1 MKACFMQ
8 AAVIV
13 IYYLGV
19 QNVMTADIE
28 SVELKDVYFK
38 LKEYIDS
45 IKDLGTEKIHVEELL
60 AYVFR
65 YDDKPFRD
73 EVMRLEKLYAAKW
86 IYDLFKNI
94 NPNDAN
100 LLQTYSEN
108 YERLSDI
115 KTNSGLDD
123 YSYSLIESAIKKKWD
138 ARLDFDLATNIYLNM
153 KTSSKSSSLTE
164 NNGKSL
170 DERKSTLQQTEKQ
183 YKESKLRV
191 MNIYQE
197 VLETGQSFKKVYD
210 AVEMDVSK
218 LNPQLKEMQ
227 ENIDEMAEQLEIDT
241 QNLKAT
247 EAEAKNTLNSNDRKH
262 LEHFA
267 EDLKQKIDDYK
278 RRINE
283 SKKEL
288 FKTSNNLIFANP
300 EVIAEKDNNQH
311 AAMKYFSALDNHLK
325 ILTNMEVQRID
336 VLELLSL
343 EERIKIYESIMQEE
357 INSI

>member
-1 MKACFMQ
+1 MKACLMQ
-8 AAVIV
+8 AAVIF

-38 LKEYIDS
+38 LKKYIDS
-45 IKDLGTEKIHVEELL
+45 IKDLGTEKIHVVELL

-108 YERLSDI
+108 YKRLSDI
-115 KTNSGLDD
+115 KPNSDLD
-123 YSYSLIESAIKKKWD
+123 YHSYSLIESAIKKKWN
-138 ARLDFDLATNIYLNM
+138 ARLYFDLATNIYLNM

-170 DERKSTLQQTEKQ
+170 DERKSTLEQTEKQ
-183 YKESKLRV
+183 YKESK
-191 MNIYQE
+191 Y
-197 VLETGQSFKKVYD
+197 

-227 ENIDEMAEQLEIDT
+227 ENIDEMAEQLEIET
-241 QNLKAT
+241 H
-247 EAEAKNTLNSNDRKH
+247 SNDRKH

-267 EDLKQKIDDYK
+267 EDIKQKIDDYK
-278 RRINE
+278 
-283 SKKEL
+283 
-288 FKTSNNLIFANP
+288 ANP
-300 EVIAEKDNNQH
+300 EIIAAKDNNQH

-325 ILTNMEVQRID
+325 TLKIMEVQRID
-336 VLELLSL
+336 VLELLPL

-357 INSI
+357 RNQKNERNFNKTKYCSQTVVIKILSTFSLTEKPKNSINVHFIQVSFH

>member
-1 MKACFMQ
+1 MKACLMQ
-8 AAVIV
+8 AAVIF

-28 SVELKDVYFK
+28 SVELKV
-38 LKEYIDS
+38 
-45 IKDLGTEKIHVEELL
+45 HVVELL

-108 YERLSDI
+108 YKRLSDI
-115 KTNSGLDD
+115 KPNSDLD
-123 YSYSLIESAIKKKWD
+123 YHSYSLIESAIKKKWN
-138 ARLDFDLATNIYLNM
+138 ARLYFDLATNIYLNM

-170 DERKSTLQQTEKQ
+170 DERKSTLEQTEKQ
-183 YKESKLRV
+183 YKESK
-191 MNIYQE
+191 Y
-197 VLETGQSFKKVYD
+197 

-227 ENIDEMAEQLEIDT
+227 ENIDEMAEQLEIET
-241 QNLKAT
+241 H
-247 EAEAKNTLNSNDRKH
+247 SNDRKH

-267 EDLKQKIDDYK
+267 EDIKQKIDDYK
-278 RRINE
+278 
-283 SKKEL
+283 
-288 FKTSNNLIFANP
+288 
-300 EVIAEKDNNQH
+300 
-311 AAMKYFSALDNHLK
+311 DNHLK
-325 ILTNMEVQRID
+325 TLKIMEVQRID
-336 VLELLSL
+336 VLELLPL

-357 INSI
+357 RNQKNERNFNKTKYCSQTVVIKILSTFSLTEKPKNSINVHFIQVSFH

>member
-1 MKACFMQ
+1 MKACLMQ
-8 AAVIV
+8 AAVIF

-38 LKEYIDS
+38 LKKYIDS
-45 IKDLGTEKIHVEELL
+45 IKDLGTEKIHVVELL

-108 YERLSDI
+108 YKRLSDI
-115 KTNSGLDD
+115 KPNSDLD
-123 YSYSLIESAIKKKWD
+123 YHSYSLIESAIKKKWN
-138 ARLDFDLATNIYLNM
+138 ARLYFDLATNIYLNM

-164 NNGKSL
+164 NNV
-170 DERKSTLQQTEKQ
+170 
-183 YKESKLRV
+183 RV
-191 MNIYQE
+191 INIYQE
-197 VLETGQSFKKVYD
+197 VLETGQSFKKVYN

-227 ENIDEMAEQLEIDT
+227 ENIDEMAEQLEIET

-267 EDLKQKIDDYK
+267 EDIKQKIDDYK
-278 RRINE
+278 
-283 SKKEL
+283 
-288 FKTSNNLIFANP
+288 
-300 EVIAEKDNNQH
+300 
-311 AAMKYFSALDNHLK
+311 DNHLK
-325 ILTNMEVQRID
+325 TLKIMEVQRID
-336 VLELLSL
+336 VLELLPL

-357 INSI
+357 RNQKNERNFNKTKYCSQTVVIKILSTFSLTEKPKNSINVHFIQVSFH

>member
-1 MKACFMQ
+1 MKACLMQ
-8 AAVIV
+8 AAVIF

-28 SVELKDVYFK
+28 SVELKV
-38 LKEYIDS
+38 
-45 IKDLGTEKIHVEELL
+45 HVVELL

-108 YERLSDI
+108 YKRLSDI
-115 KTNSGLDD
+115 KPNSDLD
-123 YSYSLIESAIKKKWD
+123 YHSYSLIESAIKKKWN
-138 ARLDFDLATNIYLNM
+138 ARLYFDLATNIYLNM

-170 DERKSTLQQTEKQ
+170 DERKSTLEQTEKQ
-183 YKESKLRV
+183 YKESK
-191 MNIYQE
+191 Y
-197 VLETGQSFKKVYD
+197 

-227 ENIDEMAEQLEIDT
+227 ENIDEMAEQLEIET

-267 EDLKQKIDDYK
+267 EDIKQKIDDYK
-278 RRINE
+278 
-283 SKKEL
+283 
-288 FKTSNNLIFANP
+288 ANP
-300 EVIAEKDNNQH
+300 EIIAAKDNNQH

-325 ILTNMEVQRID
+325 TLKIMEVQRID
-336 VLELLSL
+336 VLELLPL

-357 INSI
+357 SK

>member
-1 MKACFMQ
+1 MKACLMQ
-8 AAVIV
+8 AAVIF

-28 SVELKDVYFK
+28 SVELKV
-38 LKEYIDS
+38 
-45 IKDLGTEKIHVEELL
+45 HVVELL

-108 YERLSDI
+108 YKRLSDI
-115 KTNSGLDD
+115 KPNSDLD
-123 YSYSLIESAIKKKWD
+123 YHSYSLIESAIKKKWN
-138 ARLDFDLATNIYLNM
+138 ARLYFDLATNIYLNM

-170 DERKSTLQQTEKQ
+170 DERKSTLEQTEKQ
-183 YKESKLRV
+183 YKESK
-191 MNIYQE
+191 Y
-197 VLETGQSFKKVYD
+197 

-227 ENIDEMAEQLEIDT
+227 ENIDEMAEQLEIET
-241 QNLKAT
+241 H
-247 EAEAKNTLNSNDRKH
+247 SNDRKH

-267 EDLKQKIDDYK
+267 EDIKQKIDDYK
-278 RRINE
+278 
-283 SKKEL
+283 
-288 FKTSNNLIFANP
+288 ANP
-300 EVIAEKDNNQH
+300 EIIAAKDNNQH

-325 ILTNMEVQRID
+325 TLKIMEVQRID
-336 VLELLSL
+336 VLELLPL

-357 INSI
+357 RNQKNERNFNKTKYCSQTVVIKILSTFSLTEKPKNSINVHFIQVSFH

>member
-1 MKACFMQ
+1 MKACLMQ
-8 AAVIV
+8 AAVIF

-28 SVELKDVYFK
+28 SVELKV
-38 LKEYIDS
+38 
-45 IKDLGTEKIHVEELL
+45 HVVELL

-100 LLQTYSEN
+100 LLQTYSA
-108 YERLSDI
+108 
-115 KTNSGLDD
+115 
-123 YSYSLIESAIKKKWD
+123 YSLIESAIKKKWN
-138 ARLDFDLATNIYLNM
+138 ARLYFDLATNIYLNM

-164 NNGKSL
+164 NNV
-170 DERKSTLQQTEKQ
+170 
-183 YKESKLRV
+183 RV
-191 MNIYQE
+191 INIYQE
-197 VLETGQSFKKVYD
+197 VLETGQSFKKVYI
-210 AVEMDVSK
+210 
-218 LNPQLKEMQ
+218 KEMQ
-227 ENIDEMAEQLEIDT
+227 ENIDEMAEQLEIET

-267 EDLKQKIDDYK
+267 EDIKQKIDDYK
-278 RRINE
+278 
-283 SKKEL
+283 
-288 FKTSNNLIFANP
+288 
-300 EVIAEKDNNQH
+300 
-311 AAMKYFSALDNHLK
+311 DNHLK
-325 ILTNMEVQRID
+325 TLKIMEVQRID
-336 VLELLSL
+336 VLELLPL

-357 INSI
+357 RNQKNERNFNKTKYCSQTVVIKILSTFSLTEKPKNSINVHFIQVSFH

>member
-1 MKACFMQ
+1 MKACLMQ
-8 AAVIV
+8 AAVIF

-28 SVELKDVYFK
+28 SVELKV
-38 LKEYIDS
+38 
-45 IKDLGTEKIHVEELL
+45 HVVELL

-100 LLQTYSEN
+100 LLQTYSA
-108 YERLSDI
+108 
-115 KTNSGLDD
+115 
-123 YSYSLIESAIKKKWD
+123 YSLIESAIKKKWN
-138 ARLDFDLATNIYLNM
+138 ARLYFDLATNIYLNM

-164 NNGKSL
+164 NNV
-170 DERKSTLQQTEKQ
+170 
-183 YKESKLRV
+183 RV
-191 MNIYQE
+191 INIYQE
-197 VLETGQSFKKVYD
+197 VLETGQSFKKVYI
-210 AVEMDVSK
+210 
-218 LNPQLKEMQ
+218 KEMQ
-227 ENIDEMAEQLEIDT
+227 ENIDEMAEQLEIET

-267 EDLKQKIDDYK
+267 EDIKQKIDDYK
-278 RRINE
+278 
-283 SKKEL
+283 
-288 FKTSNNLIFANP
+288 ANP
-300 EVIAEKDNNQH
+300 EIIAAKDNNQH

-325 ILTNMEVQRID
+325 TLKIMEVQRID
-336 VLELLSL
+336 VLELLPL

-357 INSI
+357 RNQKNERNFNKTKYCSQTVVIKILSTFSLTEKPKNSINVHFIQVSFH

>member
-1 MKACFMQ
+1 MKACLMQ
-8 AAVIV
+8 AAVIF

-28 SVELKDVYFK
+28 SVELKV
-38 LKEYIDS
+38 
-45 IKDLGTEKIHVEELL
+45 HVVELL

-108 YERLSDI
+108 YKRLSDI
-115 KTNSGLDD
+115 KPNSDLD
-123 YSYSLIESAIKKKWD
+123 YHSYSLIESAIKKKWN
-138 ARLDFDLATNIYLNM
+138 ARLYFDLATNIYLNM

-170 DERKSTLQQTEKQ
+170 DERKSTLEQTEKQ
-183 YKESKLRV
+183 YKESK
-191 MNIYQE
+191 Y
-197 VLETGQSFKKVYD
+197 

-227 ENIDEMAEQLEIDT
+227 ENIDEMAEQLEIET
-241 QNLKAT
+241 H
-247 EAEAKNTLNSNDRKH
+247 SNDRKH

-267 EDLKQKIDDYK
+267 EDIKQKIDDYK
-278 RRINE
+278 
-283 SKKEL
+283 
-288 FKTSNNLIFANP
+288 ANP
-300 EVIAEKDNNQH
+300 EIIAAKDNNQH

-325 ILTNMEVQRID
+325 TLKIMEVQRID
-336 VLELLSL
+336 VLELLPL

-357 INSI
+357 SK